1 MIYPIFAARNFEIFS
16 EKGVK
21 KQLTRSKQKTKRR
34 FAETKRRKNNQYDKQ
49 QSFLFYSSSLVC
61 SSYAFKSFD

>member
-1 MIYPIFAARNFEIFS
+1 MIYPIFAARNLEIFS

-21 KQLTRSKQKTKRR
+21 SSKQEASRKQNGVLPKQN
-34 FAETKRRKNNQYDKQ
+34 AEKNNQYDKQ